1 MRIDMKRRA
10 FLQGLGILW
19 AGWTVEGWAKPLRT
33 TRYSTSLIQVSETRN
48 LMGTFVTITLFHSS
62 PERGQTVL
70 GEAFQRMENQIG
82 IFNRHDNRSA
92 LSYLNE
98 RGSLSNPPPELVQLL
113 QRSLIIHF
121 RTGGVFDP
129 TVKPVLDLYETEK
142 ERGRL
147 PQPAAIQTTLD
158 RVGAGGLKIGF
169 QKIHFSKEGMG
180 VTLDGIAK
188 GTLVD
193 NTIAFLQKKGI
204 RQALVDAGGDLRVM
218 GGRSDDLPWRIAV
231 YHPDHATQD
240 QEIITLV
247 EGAVATSGNY
257 MVYFDREKI
266 HHHILLPKSG
276 DSPPWS
282 VSATVITP
290 TAEEADALATSLML
304 LKPEEGLALINLDQR
319 LAAMLISREGQRR
332 YSWRWPKNFK
342 ARRRRER
349 TCLTDLSFF

>member
-1 MRIDMKRRA
+1 MGIDMKRRV
-10 FLQGLGILW
+10 FLQGLGILC
-19 AGWTVEGWAKPLRT
+19 AGWTVDSWAKPLRT
-33 TRYSTSLIQVSETRN
+33 TRSSTSQVQVSETRN

-82 IFNRHDNRSA
+82 IFDRHDNRSA

-98 RGSLSNPPPELVQLL
+98 RGFLSNPPPELFQLF
-113 QRSLIIHF
+113 QRSLIIHS

-147 PQPAAIQTTLD
+147 PQPTEIQAALE
-158 RVGAGGLKIGF
+158 RVGAGGLRIGF
-169 QKIHFSKEGMG
+169 RKIHFSKEGMG

-188 GTLVD
+188 GTIVD
-193 NTIAFLQKKGI
+193 DTITFLRENGI

-218 GGRSDDLPWRIAV
+218 GGRFDDLPWRIAV
-231 YHPDHATQD
+231 YHPDQGTKE
-240 QEIITLV
+240 QEIITLA

-257 MVYFDREKI
+257 MVYFDREKV

-282 VSATVITP
+282 VSATIIAP
-290 TAEEADALATSLML
+290 SAEEADALATSLML
-304 LKPEEGLALINLDQR
+304 LNPEEGLALINLDQR
-319 LAAMLISREGQRR
+319 LAAMLISREGQSR
-332 YSWRWPKNFK
+332 YSWRWPKNFR
-342 ARRRRER
+342 AREGGKEHA
-349 TCLTDLSFF
+349 

>member
-1 MRIDMKRRA
+1 MRTEMKRRA
-10 FLQGLGILW
+10 FLQSLGILW

-33 TRYSTSLIQVSETRN
+33 DRYSASLVQVSETRN

-62 PERGQTVL
+62 PERGQAVL

-82 IFNRHDNRSA
+82 IFNRHDNRSP

-98 RGSLSNPPPELVQLL
+98 RGVLSNPPPELVKLL
-113 QRSLIIHF
+113 QRSLTIHL

-147 PQPAAIQTTLD
+147 PQPAAIRATLD
-158 RVGAGGLKIGF
+158 RVGAGGLKTGF
-169 QKIHFSKEGMG
+169 QEIVFSKEGMG

-188 GTLVD
+188 GAIVD
-193 NTIAFLQKKGI
+193 DAIVFLQKKGI
-204 RQALVDAGGDLRVM
+204 RRALVDAGGDLRVM

-231 YHPDHATQD
+231 YHPDQVAQD
-240 QEIITLV
+240 QEIITLM

-257 MVYFDREKI
+257 MVFFDREKV
-266 HHHILLPKSG
+266 HHHILQPKNG

-282 VSATVITP
+282 VSATVLAP
-290 TAEEADALATSLML
+290 SAEEADALATSLML
-304 LKPEEGLALINLDQR
+304 LNSEEGLALINRDQR
-319 LAAMLISREGQRR
+319 LAARLISREGRSR
-332 YSWRWPKNFK
+332 YSLRWTKNF
-342 ARRRRER
+342 RTREGGKE
-349 TCLTDLSFF
+349 DV